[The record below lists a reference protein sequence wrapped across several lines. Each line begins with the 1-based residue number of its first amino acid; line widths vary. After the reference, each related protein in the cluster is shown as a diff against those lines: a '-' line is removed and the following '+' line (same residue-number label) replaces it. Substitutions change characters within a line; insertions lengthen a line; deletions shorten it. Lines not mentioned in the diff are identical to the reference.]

1 MGISRLFLD
10 SPLAM
15 LGTYL
20 NNYLLIFI
28 NSV

>member
-15 LGTYL
+15 IGIDL
-20 NNYLLIFI
+20 NNYLLIFV
-28 NSV
+28 NYV